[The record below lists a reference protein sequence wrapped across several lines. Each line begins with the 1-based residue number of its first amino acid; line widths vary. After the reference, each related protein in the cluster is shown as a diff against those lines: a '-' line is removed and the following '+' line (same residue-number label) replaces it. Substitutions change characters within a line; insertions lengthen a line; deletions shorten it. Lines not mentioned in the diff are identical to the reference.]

1 MIFIHNLHMN
11 VYSFIAE
18 IWQLEISFH
27 REIKKL
33 MYIHVMES
41 YSVLKHMN
49 YQIVDIHGRIS
60 VA

>member
-1 MIFIHNLHMN
+1 MN

-49 YQIVDIHGRIS
+49 YQIMDIHGRIS